1 METTLDQEGRI
12 AIPLEVRSD
21 MGLVPGAV
29 LRIEERGE
37 GIFLT
42 PIDNSSRLVRKDGVL
57 VVLGELDEAA
67 GLSTS
72 ALEGDREARMRKLMG
87 LA

>member
-1 METTLDQEGRI
+1 METILDKEGRI

-42 PIDNSSRLVRKDGVL
+42 PIDRSSRLVQRDGVL
-57 VVLGELDEAA
+57 VVLGELDKAA
-67 GLSTS
+67 GLPTA
-72 ALEGDREARMRKLMG
+72 ALESDREARMRKLMG